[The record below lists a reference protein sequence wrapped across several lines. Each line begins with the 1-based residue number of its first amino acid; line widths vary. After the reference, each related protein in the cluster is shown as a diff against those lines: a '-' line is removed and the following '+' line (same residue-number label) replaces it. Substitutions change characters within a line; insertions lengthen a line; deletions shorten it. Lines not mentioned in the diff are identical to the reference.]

1 MNEQSQGSKH
11 DALLLRE
18 WAPFKYDREELIES
32 RKRGGPLIMSGIL
45 QKADV
50 LNQNGRIYPRAIL
63 AREVENY
70 QRFILENRALGELD
84 HPAHAVVE
92 LQNVSHVIRSAKM
105 DSNGVVTGTIEVL
118 DTPKG
123 RILSSLVEANITIG
137 ISSRGV
143 GSTKNEGGRAIVQDD
158 FQLICWDIVS
168 EPSTPNAFIM
178 REIREPRRLTSMELT
193 ELSKQRRGASQTD
206 RLKKIDRIAS
216 DILLWR
222 TKR

>member
-1 MNEQSQGSKH
+1 MNMEAGSQNT
-11 DALLLRE
+11 LLLRE
-18 WAPFKYDREELIES
+18 WSPFEFDRAALLEAK
-32 RKRGGPLIMSGIL
+32 RKGGPMMMSGIL

-50 LNQNGRIYPRAIL
+50 LNQNGRIYPRDIL
-63 AREVENY
+63 EREVENY
-70 QRFILENRALGELD
+70 QRFIKENRALGELD

-92 LQNVSHVIRSAKM
+92 LQNVSHVIRSAM
-105 DSNGVVTGTIEVL
+105 IDRNGVVTGTIEVL

-123 RILSSLVEANITIG
+123 RILASLAEAGITIG

-178 REIREPRRLTSMELT
+178 REMREGRRLTSS
-193 ELSKQRRGASQTD
+193 ELSSLRESRFT
-206 RLKKIDRIAS
+206 RVDRINKVIS
-216 DILLWR
+216 DIRRW
-222 TKR
+222 KREVIV